1 MNIETSRPGNLQQYP
16 MVRHV
21 ELWTGEVIGMTQNM
35 LDLKIEQWPVEKL
48 VPYARNARTHSDGQ
62 VAQVAASIAQF
73 GFVNPILVGP
83 DKVII
88 AGHARLLAARKLG
101 MSEVPI
107 IVLEHLSEAERRALV
122 IADNRLALNAG
133 WDEEMLALEIG
144 ALREEDFS
152 LDVLGFDDE
161 ELTRLLAAEDA
172 AEGLTDE
179 DSVPEVADTP
189 VSQAADLWNLGD
201 HKLLVGD
208 ATVAADV
215 QRLMGPDAA
224 DCVFSDPPYNID
236 YQGYTK
242 EHLTIQN
249 DQMGAE
255 QFKRFLLDSFQ
266 CFRSAVKPD
275 ASLYICHSSSWQRE
289 FQDALEG
296 AGFGVRC
303 QIIWG
308 KNTFAWGFGR
318 YKFQHEPIFYCH
330 VAGQK
335 DSWYG
340 NKSQSTLWEEKK
352 PSANRLHPTMKPV
365 ELVERALVN
374 SSKTGDL
381 ILDLFGGSGSTLIG
395 CERRGRKARLMEI
408 DPKYADVIV
417 RRYQEY
423 SGKPAVL
430 DGDGR
435 TYAEV
440 AQGRLGAAA

>member
-1 MNIETSRPGNLQQYP
+1 MK
-16 MVRHV
+16 
-21 ELWTGEVIGMTQNM
+21 QNE
-35 LDLKIEQWPVEKL
+35 LDLRIEQWPVERL

-83 DKVII
+83 DRVII
-88 AGHARLLAARKLG
+88 AGHARLLAARKLE
-101 MSEVPI
+101 MIEVPV
-107 IVLEHLSEAERRALV
+107 IVLEHLSEAQRRALV

-133 WDEEMLALEIG
+133 WDEEMLALELG

-152 LDVLGFDDE
+152 LDILGFDDE
-161 ELTRLLAAEDA
+161 ELNRLLAAEDVG
-172 AEGLTDE
+172 EGLTDE
-179 DSVPEVADTP
+179 DSVPEVPETP
-189 VSQAADLWNLGD
+189 VSQTTDLWNLGD
-201 HKLLVGD
+201 HRLLVGD

-215 QRLMGPDAA
+215 QRLMGLDRA

-242 EHLTIQN
+242 ERLTIQN
-249 DQMGAE
+249 DQMSPE

-266 CFRSAVKPD
+266 SLRSVVKPG

-289 FQDALEG
+289 FQNALEA
-296 AGFGVRC
+296 AGFEVRC

-335 DSWYG
+335 DAWYG
-340 NKSQSTLWEEKK
+340 DKSQSTLWEEKK

-374 SSKTGDL
+374 SSQAGDL
-381 ILDLFGGSGSTLIG
+381 ILDLFGGAGSTLIG

-423 SGKPAVL
+423 AGKPGVL

-435 TYAEV
+435 TYSEIAQARMGV
-440 AQGRLGAAA
+440 AV

>member
-1 MNIETSRPGNLQQYP
+1 MKENA
-16 MVRHV
+16 
-21 ELWTGEVIGMTQNM
+21 
-35 LDLKIEQWPVEKL
+35 LDLKIEQWQVERP
-48 VPYARNARTHSDGQ
+48 VPYARNARTHSEGQ
-62 VAQVAASIAQF
+62 VAQVAASITQF

-83 DKVII
+83 DGVII
-88 AGHARLLAARKLG
+88 AGHARLLAARKLE
-101 MSEVPI
+101 MSEVPV
-107 IVLEHLSEAERRALV
+107 IVLEHLSEAQRRALV

-133 WDEEMLALEIG
+133 WDEEMLALELA

-152 LDVLGFDDE
+152 LDLLGFDDE

-179 DSVPEVADTP
+179 DSIPEVAETT

-201 HKLLVGD
+201 HKLMVGD

-242 EHLTIQN
+242 ERLTIQN

-255 QFKRFLLDSFQ
+255 RFKRFLLDSFQ
-266 CFRSAVKPD
+266 AFRSVVKPG
-275 ASLYICHSSSWQRE
+275 ASLYVCHSSSWQRE
-289 FQDALEG
+289 FQNALEA
-296 AGFGVRC
+296 AGFEVRC

-352 PSANRLHPTMKPV
+352 PAANRLHPTMKPV
-365 ELVERALVN
+365 ELVERALLN
-374 SSKTGDL
+374 SSKPGDL
-381 ILDLFGGSGSTLIG
+381 VLDLFGGAGSTLIG

-423 SGKPAVL
+423 SGKQAVL

-440 AQGRLGAAA
+440 VQARRRAAA

>member
-1 MNIETSRPGNLQQYP
+1 MK
-16 MVRHV
+16 
-21 ELWTGEVIGMTQNM
+21 QNE
-35 LDLKIEQWPVEKL
+35 LDLKIEQWPVERL

-83 DKVII
+83 DRVII
-88 AGHARLLAARKLG
+88 AGHARLLAARKLE
-101 MSEVPI
+101 MSEVPV
-107 IVLEHLSEAERRALV
+107 IVLEHLSEAQRRALV

-133 WDEEMLALEIG
+133 WDEEMLTLELG

-152 LDVLGFDDE
+152 LDILGFDDE
-161 ELTRLLAAEDA
+161 ELARLLAAEDA

-179 DSVPEVADTP
+179 DSVPEVAETP
-189 VSQAADLWNLGD
+189 VSQAADLWSLGD

-224 DCVFSDPPYNID
+224 DCVFSDPPYNVD

-242 EHLTIQN
+242 ERLTIQN
-249 DQMGAE
+249 DQMSPE
-255 QFKRFLLDSFQ
+255 QFGRFLHES
-266 CFRSAVKPD
+266 FRSFRSVVKPG

-289 FQDALEG
+289 FQNALEA
-296 AGFGVRC
+296 AGFEVRC

-335 DSWYG
+335 DAWYG
-340 NKSQSTLWEEKK
+340 DKSQSTLWEEKK
-352 PSANRLHPTMKPV
+352 PAANRLHPTMKPV

-374 SSKTGDL
+374 SSQAGDL

-423 SGKPAVL
+423 SGKRAVL
-430 DGDGR
+430 DGDGP
-435 TYAEV
+435 TFAEIAQARLEAV
-440 AQGRLGAAA
+440 A

>member
-1 MNIETSRPGNLQQYP
+1 MNHNT
-16 MVRHV
+16 
-21 ELWTGEVIGMTQNM
+21 
-35 LDLKIEQWPVEKL
+35 LDLKIEQWPVESL
-48 VPYARNARTHSDGQ
+48 VPCARNARTHSDAQ

-83 DKVII
+83 DRVII
-88 AGHARLLAARKLG
+88 AGHARLLAARKLE
-101 MSEVPI
+101 MSEVPV
-107 IVLEHLSEAERRALV
+107 IVLEHLSEAQRRALV

-133 WDEEMLALEIG
+133 WDEEMLALEL
-144 ALREEDFS
+144 ATLRDEDFS
-152 LDVLGFDDE
+152 LDVLGFDDD
-161 ELTRLLAAEDA
+161 ELSRLLAAQDA

-179 DSVPEVADTP
+179 DSVPEAPETP
-189 VSQAADLWNLGD
+189 VSQTTDLWNLGD

-208 ATVAADV
+208 ATVIADV
-215 QRLMGPDAA
+215 QRLMGSDAA

-242 EHLTIQN
+242 DRLTIQN
-249 DQMGAE
+249 DQMSAE
-255 QFKRFLLDSFQ
+255 QFKRFLQESFQ
-266 CFRSAVKPD
+266 CFRRVIKPG

-289 FQDALEG
+289 FQNALEA
-296 AGFGVRC
+296 AGFEVRC

-340 NKSQSTLWEEKK
+340 DKSQSTLWEEKK
-352 PSANRLHPTMKPV
+352 PAANRLHPTMKPV

-374 SSKTGDL
+374 SSQAGDL
-381 ILDLFGGSGSTLIG
+381 VLDSFGGSGTTLIA
-395 CERRGRKARLMEI
+395 CERRDRKARLMEI
-408 DPKYADVIV
+408 DPKYAHVTA

-435 TYAEV
+435 TFAET
-440 AQGRLGAAA
+440 AQARLGAAA

>member
-1 MNIETSRPGNLQQYP
+1 MK
-16 MVRHV
+16 
-21 ELWTGEVIGMTQNM
+21 QNV
-35 LDLKIEQWPVEKL
+35 LDLRIEQCPVERL
-48 VPYARNARTHSDGQ
+48 VPYARNARTHSDEQ
-62 VAQVAASIAQF
+62 VAQVAASIARF

-83 DKVII
+83 DWVII
-88 AGHARLLAARKLG
+88 AGHARLLAARELG
-101 MSEVPI
+101 MSEVPV
-107 IVLEHLSEAERRALV
+107 IVLEHLSESERRALV
-122 IADNRLALNAG
+122 IADNRLAMNAG
-133 WDEEMLALEIG
+133 WDEEMLALELA

-152 LDVLGFDDE
+152 LDLLGFDDE

-172 AEGLTDE
+172 AAGLTDE
-179 DSVPEVADTP
+179 DSIPEVADIP
-189 VSQAADLWNLGD
+189 VSQAPDLWTLGD
-201 HKLLVGD
+201 HKLMVGD

-215 QRLMGPDAA
+215 KRLMGPDTA

-242 EHLTIQN
+242 ERLTIQN

-255 QFKRFLLDSFQ
+255 QFKRFLLDSLQ
-266 CFRSAVKPD
+266 SFRSVVKPG
-275 ASLYICHSSSWQRE
+275 ASLYVCHSSSWQRE
-289 FQDALEG
+289 FQNALEA
-296 AGFGVRC
+296 AGFEVRC

-308 KNTFAWGFGR
+308 KNTFAWGFAR

-374 SSKTGDL
+374 SSKPGDL
-381 ILDLFGGSGSTLIG
+381 VLDLFGGSGSTMIG
-395 CERRGRKARLMEI
+395 CQRRGRTARLMEI

-423 SGKPAVL
+423 SGKCAVL

-435 TYAEV
+435 TFDEI
-440 AQGRLGAAA
+440 AQTRLGLAA

>member
-1 MNIETSRPGNLQQYP
+1 MK
-16 MVRHV
+16 
-21 ELWTGEVIGMTQNM
+21 QNT
-35 LDLKIEQWPVEKL
+35 LDLKIEQWPIERL

-73 GFVNPILVGP
+73 GFVNPILVGS
-83 DKVII
+83 DRVII
-88 AGHARLLAARKLG
+88 AGHARLLAARKLEI
-101 MSEVPI
+101 SEVPV

-133 WDEEMLALEIG
+133 WDEELLVLELG
-144 ALREEDFS
+144 ALRDEDFS
-152 LDVLGFDDE
+152 LDILGFDDE
-161 ELTRLLAAEDA
+161 ELNRLLAAEDVG
-172 AEGLTDE
+172 EGLTDE
-179 DSVPEVADTP
+179 DSVPEVPETP
-189 VSQAADLWNLGD
+189 VSQTTDLWNLGD
-201 HKLLVGD
+201 HRLLVGD

-215 QRLMGPDAA
+215 QRLMGLDRA

-242 EHLTIQN
+242 ERLTIQN
-249 DQMGAE
+249 DQMSPE

-266 CFRSAVKPD
+266 SLRSVVKPG

-289 FQDALEG
+289 FQNALEA
-296 AGFGVRC
+296 AGFEVRC

-352 PSANRLHPTMKPV
+352 PAANRLHPTMKPV
-365 ELVERALVN
+365 ELVQRALVN
-374 SSKTGDL
+374 SSQAGGL

-395 CERRGRKARLMEI
+395 CQRRGRKARLMEI

-417 RRYQEY
+417 RRYQEF
-423 SGKPAVL
+423 SGKTAVL
-430 DGDGR
+430 DGDGQ
-435 TYAEV
+435 TYAEI
-440 AQGRLGAAA
+440 AQTRKGAAA